1 MTELTLSD
9 INGRFQVLQRPKALP
24 GNCCVCGA
32 VNKPVV
38 DFGLSLDWY
47 GAVYIC
53 VEDLQ
58 AAARIVGMVDRQ
70 TLIQAELVQRPI
82 IPEKEITDGFLADLT
97 NLFNDYIG
105 GLSNLRNLSASV
117 NSEVP
122 DGNSEG
128 THEDSGSDI
137 KASDSTPRDEGPPGL
152 SSSNGNEFR
161 IFDI

>member
-9 INGRFQVLQRPKALP
+9 INGRFQILPRPVALP

-32 VNKPVV
+32 VNKPVL

-70 TLIQAELVQRPI
+70 VQTELVQAPV
-82 IPEKEITDGFLADLT
+82 PEKEITDGFLTDLT
-97 NLFNDYIG
+97 DLLNAYISG
-105 GLSNLRNLSASV
+105 ISNLRNLPASSDPAV
-117 NSEVP
+117 S
-122 DGNSEG
+122 DGNSDG
-128 THEDSGSDI
+128 THEDSGGDT
-137 KASDSTPRDEGPPGL
+137 KASDSTLRDERPLGL
-152 SSSNGNEFR
+152 PSSNGDEFKL
-161 IFDI
+161 FNV

>member
-1 MTELTLSD
+1 MRELTLSE
-9 INGRFQVLQRPKALP
+9 INGRFQILNRPMALP
-24 GNCCVCGA
+24 AKCCVCGA
-32 VNKPVV
+32 VNKPVL

-58 AAARIVGMVDRQ
+58 AAARIVGMVDEQAQ
-70 TLIQAELVQRPI
+70 TELVQAP
-82 IPEKEITDGFLADLT
+82 IPEKEITDGFLTDIT
-97 NLFNDYIG
+97 NLLNDYISG
-105 GLSNLRNLSASV
+105 ISNLRSLPPST

-128 THEDSGSDI
+128 THEDSGSDT
-137 KASDSTPRDEGPPGL
+137 KASDSTPRDERPTGL